1 MFTSESNNL
10 SRVTHILISVAAI
23 VIIIAGINLAQSIV
37 VLFLVSVFLAS
48 LGIPPLLWLKG
59 KHIPS
64 VLAVSIVMAAMIF
77 IILLIGAQIGTSFSS
92 FLNEL
97 PSLQSRIREQVSE
110 LSALVSSKD
119 FVVKEKYFMEFIN
132 PESIMK
138 LTANLLTGVS
148 SVLSDLVLILL
159 TVTFILLEVSSFP
172 IKLRAI
178 LGDPK
183 QSFPQFTKF
192 ADDMKRYMVIKTLI
206 SLATGIVIAFWLFIL
221 GVDYPILWGFLAF
234 LLNYIPNIGS
244 LIAAIPAMILAF
256 IQLGI
261 GSTILVTSGYIAVNF
276 IIGNVIEPRL
286 MGRKLGL
293 STLVVFLSLI
303 FWGALLGLV
312 GAILSI
318 PLTMTLKFA
327 FESSESTK
335 WIAVLLGSEKFDKLS
350 VPISANKKRQ

>member
-1 MFTSESNNL
+1 
-10 SRVTHILISVAAI
+10 
-23 VIIIAGINLAQSIV
+23 
-37 VLFLVSVFLAS
+37 
-48 LGIPPLLWLKG
+48 
-59 KHIPS
+59 
-64 VLAVSIVMAAMIF
+64 
-77 IILLIGAQIGTSFSS
+77 
-92 FLNEL
+92 
-97 PSLQSRIREQVSE
+97 
-110 LSALVSSKD
+110 
-119 FVVKEKYFMEFIN
+119 
-132 PESIMK
+132 MK

-183 QSFPQFTKF
+183 QKFPQFTKF

-206 SLATGIVIAFWLFIL
+206 SLATGILIALWLYTL
-221 GVDYPILWGFLAF
+221 DVDYPILWGFLAF

-244 LIAAIPAMILAF
+244 LVAAIPAVILAF
-256 IQLGI
+256 IHLGL
-261 GSTILVTSGYIAVNF
+261 GSAVMVIVGYIAVKF
-276 IIGNVIEPRL
+276 IIGNIIEPRL

-327 FESSESTK
+327 FESGESTK
-335 WIAVLLGSEKFDKLS
+335 WIAVLLGSEKIDELS
-350 VPISANKKRQ
+350 APISRKKNG